1 MQLPI
6 EIFHLKFLRRM
17 IAPVMALAL
26 LLLQGIGSLY
36 AQGIPVTGSVTD
48 AATGDP
54 LIGVNVVIRG
64 TTEGSITDVNGEFS
78 ITVPD
83 REAVL
88 VFSYVGYSTQEI
100 TVGNNTTLSV
110 AMEEDIARL
119 DEVVVVGYG
128 TVRKSDLTGAVS
140 TVRSEEITA
149 YPAIDLTQAMQ
160 GRAAGVNIQANNG
173 EPGSDYKIRI
183 RGATSI
189 NSSSDPLFVVDGFPG
204 ATLPAPEDIESVE
217 VLKDA
222 SATAIYGSRGA
233 NGVILVTT
241 RQGRVG
247 RTMVDF
253 TSSFSMQK
261 EIKRMELLNADQY
274 AAYQNELSPGRYTP
288 PYEDTDWQD
297 LVLQNGGIQNYQ
309 LSVSGG
315 NDRVTFYTSGIFYNQ
330 KGIIVNS
337 KYKRYSITS
346 NINIKASD
354 RLNFGINLMGNRSV
368 QNGVKTQEGSGGTEG
383 TGVLAAAVQFEPTLG
398 IYNPDGSFTVKS
410 IGDPHDNPYALAT
423 ALKNEDVRDRLL
435 ANVYGELMIFRG
447 LTFRANLGGNIF
459 NRREGTYT
467 PTTLNAGYDVGG
479 DGRIYSQKN
488 TDIVSENYL
497 TYTNIFGDIHD
508 LTVMAGYSY
517 QSFRDESW
525 EARGTGFITDA
536 NDFWDLDGASVFQ
549 RPSSSLTKSELASW
563 YGRVNYKLLD
573 RYLVTVN
580 ARYDGSSRFAKNN
593 KWAFF
598 PSMAVAWNINE
609 ESFMQGLET
618 ISMLKAR
625 FSWGQT
631 GNQAIAPYES
641 LAKFGTVFSVVGGKV
656 VNAVR
661 PTSVANDNLTWETT
675 TQTNI
680 GLDAGVINNRIML
693 TFDYYYMLTSD
704 LLFQVGLP
712 EYSGYSSQ
720 LKNIGEVENKGV
732 EILLATR
739 NLTGKLKWSTDF
751 NISFNRNKVVKL
763 PNGDDVYYSVNPG
776 HILTE
781 NTNILREGQPVGM
794 FWGFI
799 FDGVYQEGD
808 EFLPGGGFEQVA
820 GGEKYRDIGGV
831 DAEGNQV
838 YIPDGVLNNNDK
850 TIIGNPWPD
859 FVWGFNNTLSYKGFE
874 MNIFFQGQQGND
886 LYSWTIQELDRL
898 AGNGNATINALNR
911 WTPTNTHTDFPKAAT
926 GRSYTPSTRFMYDGS
941 YVRMKNISLGY
952 SLPASILNRA
962 GIRSLFVYISG
973 QNLLTISDYPGFD
986 PEVNYQSTGT
996 TNSNRNLSIDYGSYP
1011 NAKTYTMGFKIG
1023 F

>member
-1 MQLPI
+1 
-6 EIFHLKFLRRM
+6 M
-17 IAPVMALAL
+17 ITPVMVLAL
-26 LLLQGIGSLY
+26 LVFQGFGNLY
-36 AQGIPVTGSVTD
+36 AQDIPITGTVTD
-48 AATGDP
+48 AASGEP
-54 LIGVNVVIRG
+54 LIGVNVIIKG
-64 TTEGSITDVNGEFS
+64 TTQGTISDVNGDFNL
-78 ITVPD
+78 TVPNQ
-83 REAVL
+83 ETVL
-88 VFSYVGYSTQEI
+88 VFSYVGFSTQEI
-100 TVGNNTTLSV
+100 PVGTNTTISV
-110 AMEEDIARL
+110 TMEEDIARL
-119 DEVVVVGYG
+119 DEVIVVGYG
-128 TVRKSDLTGAVS
+128 TVKKSDLTGAVS

-149 YPAIDLTQAMQ
+149 YPAIGVTQALQ
-160 GRAAGVNIQANNG
+160 GRAAGVNIQSNNG
-173 EPGSDYKIRI
+173 EPGSSYKVRI

-204 ATLPAPEDIESVE
+204 ASLPPPEDIQSVE

-241 RQGRVG
+241 KQGRAG

-253 TSSFSMQK
+253 SSSFSLQK

-274 AAYQNELSPGRYTP
+274 AAYQLEIYPGDPKFMP

-297 LVLQNGGIQNYQ
+297 VILQNGGIQNYQ
-309 LSVSGG
+309 LAVSGG

-330 KGIIVNS
+330 KGIIINS

-346 NINIKASD
+346 NVNIKATD
-354 RLNFGINLMGNRSV
+354 WLNFGVNLMGQRSV
-368 QNGVKTQEGSGGTEG
+368 QDGIKSQEGSGGTNG

-423 ALKNEDVRDRLL
+423 QLKNEDVRDRLL
-435 ANVYGELMIFRG
+435 ANIYGEVTLLRG
-447 LTFRANLGGNIF
+447 LTFRANLGGNVF

-467 PTTLNAGYDVGG
+467 PTTLNAGYNVGG
-479 DGRIYSQKN
+479 RGTVESWKN

-517 QSFRDESW
+517 QSFRDENW
-525 EARGTGFITDA
+525 EAEASGFITDA
-536 NDFWDLDGASVFQ
+536 NSFWDLGGGTVWASDS
-549 RPSSSLTKSELASW
+549 RLTFSELSSF
-563 YGRVNYKLLD
+563 YGRINYKALD

-598 PSMAVAWNINE
+598 PSFALAWNINN
-609 ESFMQGLET
+609 ESFMQGIEP

-625 FSWGQT
+625 LSWGQT
-631 GNQAIAPYES
+631 GNQAIGPYES
-641 LAKFGTVFSVVGGKV
+641 LAKFGTVFSVVGGQV

-675 TQTNI
+675 TQMNI
-680 GLDAGVINNRIML
+680 GLDVGVINNRIML
-693 TFDYYYMLTSD
+693 SFDYYSMLTSD

-720 LKNIGEVENKGV
+720 LANIGEVENKGV
-732 EILLATR
+732 ELLLTTR
-739 NLTGKLKWSTDF
+739 NLTGELKWSTDF
-751 NISFNRNKVVKL
+751 NISFNRNKIIKL
-763 PNGDDVYYSVNPG
+763 PNGDDVYYGINPG

-794 FWGFI
+794 YWGFYY
-799 FDGVYQEGD
+799 DGVYQEGD
-808 EFLPGGGFEQVA
+808 EFIPGGGFEQEA
-820 GGEKYRDIGGV
+820 GGEKYRDIGRV
-831 DAEGNQV
+831 DADGNHI
-838 YIPDGVLNNNDK
+838 YEPDGTLNNNDK
-850 TIIGNPWPD
+850 DIIGNPHPN
-859 FVWGFNNTLSYKGFE
+859 FIFGFNNTLAFKGFE
-874 MNIFFQGQQGND
+874 LNVFFQGQQGND

-898 AGNGNATINALNR
+898 GGNANATIEALRR
-911 WTPTNTHTDFPKAAT
+911 WTPTNTNTDVPKAT
-926 GRSYTPSTRFMYDGS
+926 VGRSYTPSTRFLYDGS
-941 YVRMKNISLGY
+941 YIRLKNLSLGY
-952 SLPASILNRA
+952 NLPASLISRI
-962 GIRSLFVYISG
+962 GIRSLLVYVSG
-973 QNLLTISDYPGFD
+973 QNILTITDYPGFD

-996 TNSNRNLSIDYGSYP
+996 TDSNRNLSVDYGSYP